1 MATLCV
7 RSATLAVCNVF
18 WISTP
23 RTLRPW
29 ICSPSCAT
37 TTSSWGPGGQGVQRD
52 YVEAMKWTRKAADQ
66 GLVADDVR
74 QSRLGDFA
82 REIGDVPRPVPEAGT
97 ETVSGGSFNI
107 HPPQHHL

>member
-23 RTLRPW
+23 STLRPW

-37 TTSSWGPGGQGVQRD
+37 TTSSWGPTCAR
-52 YVEAMKWTRKAADQ
+52 R
-66 GLVADDVR
+66 VA
-74 QSRLGDFA
+74 FA
-82 REIGDVPRPVPEAGT
+82 TSMEMLPV
-97 ETVSGGSFNI
+97 
-107 HPPQHHL
+107 